1 MTKIANKLKLDD
13 SIRIKSFELSGHKFR
28 VKVPLT
34 KELESITQRI
44 IDVPQE
50 AIDARLKKMTDALS
64 SSEIEGVELKDGDV
78 IVDGRSTKDT
88 VVAVLQMERKITE
101 YFKLIVPENG
111 DLSDITYEDIEEEFP
126 MQTQFEFL
134 EKISEVIQ
142 PGYKDARKN

>member
-13 SIRIKSFELSGHKFR
+13 SIRIKSFELAGHKFK